1 MATETLSSTTKSI
14 PTAKELPFLG
24 SAIPFSKG
32 HPQFYQQLV
41 QTYGDVCRFHVMNI
55 PFLLFNHHEHVQ
67 SILVE
72 KADAFYKGKR
82 VVKALGTFLGNG
94 IFLSEGEFHHKQ
106 RKMMAPGSS
115 ASFART
121 LTHLRRSCQSP
132 LLPASLQ
139 RNVAHLPTSLFDD
152 P

>member
-1 MATETLSSTTKSI
+1 MLFIVFSRGVPPHGYRNAQLYHKIYSHRQIAAI
-14 PTAKELPFLG
+14 PG

-41 QTYGDVCRFHVMNI
+41 QTYGDARRFHVMNI

-94 IFLSEGEFHHKQ
+94 IFLSEVNFTTNNAK
-106 RKMMAPGSS
+106 
-115 ASFART
+115 
-121 LTHLRRSCQSP
+121 
-132 LLPASLQ
+132 
-139 RNVAHLPTSLFDD
+139 
-152 P
+152 